1 MQIDIYHKYE
11 LTVESEYSVNES
23 EYRYQDNFVTHKHN
37 STQTLTGNQL
47 MTYLRAILEDRELD
61 SINFKQNSIYI
72 TYMNPD
78 TGESGETTVHVKEL
92 PFFED

>member
-11 LTVESEYSVNES
+11 LTVESEYSVNEA
-23 EYRYQDNFVTHKHN
+23 EYRYQDNFVIHKNN
-37 STQTLTGNQL
+37 STQTLTGDQL
-47 MTYLRAILEDRELD
+47 MSYLRAILEDRELD
-61 SINFKQNSIYI
+61 SINFKQNSIYL
-72 TYMNPD
+72 TYMNPN